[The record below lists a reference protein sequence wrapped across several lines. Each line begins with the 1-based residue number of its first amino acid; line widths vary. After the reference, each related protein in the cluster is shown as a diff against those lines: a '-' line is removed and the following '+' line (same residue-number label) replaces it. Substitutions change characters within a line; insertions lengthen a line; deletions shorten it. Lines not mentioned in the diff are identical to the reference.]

1 MPPLALTSAPIDHL
15 VRRSQLLGA
24 ARNWFQTQGFHEV
37 QTPVL
42 SRDCIIDQHLDPI
55 VCTPPHPA
63 LDSAPSWF
71 LQTSPEQHMKRLL
84 ASGMQRIYQIGPV
97 FRLGESGR
105 LHNPEFTM
113 LEWYS
118 SPGGHQQGI
127 DELTELVGHLLSRP
141 EPVQVTYRDAFLK
154 AVGLDPLEATSETLA
169 TRSIEM
175 GHADNANWA
184 TERDDWLDLLF
195 SMAVQPTLG
204 HLAPTVVTHFP
215 ASQAA
220 LARISDQD
228 RRTAE
233 RYELFVDGVEL
244 ANGYH
249 ELLDPA
255 VLRSRQQAANQWRKT
270 HGKSPLPERN
280 WLLDAM
286 EIGLPACSG
295 CALGWDRLVM
305 IACSADSIDQVVAFP
320 MHRA

>member
-1 MPPLALTSAPIDHL
+1 MSPLALASAPIDHL
-15 VRRSQLLGA
+15 VRRSHLLRE
-24 ARNWFQTQGFHEV
+24 ARNWFQKEGFHEV

-55 VCTPPHPA
+55 QCPPPHPT
-63 LDSAPSWF
+63 LDKTPSWF

-84 ASGMQRIYQIGPV
+84 ASGMERIYQIGPV
-97 FRLGESGR
+97 FRLGESGK

-127 DELTELVGHLLSRP
+127 DELTQLVCHLLRCP
-141 EPVQVTYRDAFLK
+141 APVQVTYRAAFQQ
-154 AVGLDPLEATSETLA
+154 AVGLDPLEASATELA
-169 TRSIEM
+169 CRSIEM
-175 GHADNANWA
+175 GHAHSPNWA

-204 HLAPTVVTHFP
+204 HSAPTVVTHFP

-220 LARISDQD
+220 LAKINEED

-233 RYELFVDGVEL
+233 RYELFIDGVEL

-255 VLRSRQQAANQWRKT
+255 VLRSRQNAANQWRT
-270 HGKSPLPERN
+270 SHGKSPLPERN

-305 IACSADSIDQVVAFP
+305 IACGADSIDQVVAFP
-320 MHRA
+320 IHRA